1 MSHFQKIARMNN
13 FWHFWWTLST
23 QNVNVARFVRNVAC
37 DFFYDFQTQWITWN
51 VPLWIWVVIC
61 HKKQLVR
68 NEWLLVVISN
78 TTVLRIQASKSPK
91 GIAASAFVA
100 TTIPADTFHP
110 HLPCWEGVCWDKQR
124 LKTWYGNIFII
135 QTLQNTKFSFFFPL
149 RAFQKHQTKFR
160 KQNCGAG
167 NENPVFELRRRFF
180 FQRCFTFFEGGFF
193 YGFGKVS

>member
-1 MSHFQKIARMNN
+1 MGN
-13 FWHFWWTLST
+13 LD
-23 QNVNVARFVRNVAC
+23 C
-37 DFFYDFQTQWITWN
+37 
-51 VPLWIWVVIC
+51 PLWIWVVIC

-91 GIAASAFVA
+91 GIAVSAFVA

-135 QTLQNTKFSFFFPL
+135 QTLQNTKFPFFFPL

-180 FQRCFTFFEGGFF
+180 FQRCFTFFWGWLFLRFWQGFIAAF
-193 YGFGKVS
+193 TFLLWCASQKLWDFFITDLKKHDMLQLLDLGFEPMH